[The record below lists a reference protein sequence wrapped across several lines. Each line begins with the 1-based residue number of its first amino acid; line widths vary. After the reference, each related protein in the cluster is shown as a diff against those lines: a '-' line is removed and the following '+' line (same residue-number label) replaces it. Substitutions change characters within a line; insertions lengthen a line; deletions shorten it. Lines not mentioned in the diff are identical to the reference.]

1 MDIAEKILE
10 FNNKNQ
16 TGYRLKILIPD
27 QMLNR
32 LPITLA
38 QLLALK
44 NSQKLK
50 SEIRQLSFS
59 LHFSKKNTKTVY
71 NSLIRYV

>member
-1 MDIAEKILE
+1 MDIAEKILD

-27 QMLNR
+27 QMLNI

-59 LHFSKKNTKTVY
+59 LHCSKKKTKTVY